1 MEPCCAKQGYDLMNI
16 IRERR
21 KSIAAEVY
29 PDLSVVIKAPE
40 EANDAQI
47 NAFIKRKEAWIEKQ
61 KRYFRQFNRK
71 EPMEILSGSS
81 VLYLGRQYQVIIEKA
96 AYKNRVKVMKNR
108 LYILSSAP
116 QKSHEIIADFQ
127 RWLLSRATVVF
138 NERLVECLKFFP
150 TLPAPKMTIRRLKK
164 RWGSYLKRHEIVL
177 NPDLIKAN
185 KQAIDYVIIHEL
197 CHAFYPRHD
206 DDFYRLLSSKM
217 PNWKAIKEKFEKKLL
232 SY

>member
-116 QKSHEIIADFQ
+116 QKSDEIIADFQ

-138 NERLVECLKFFP
+138 KERLVECLKVFP

-164 RWGSYLKRHEIVL
+164 RWGSYLK
-177 NPDLIKAN
+177 NTKS
-185 KQAIDYVIIHEL
+185 
-197 CHAFYPRHD
+197 F
-206 DDFYRLLSSKM
+206 
-217 PNWKAIKEKFEKKLL
+217 
-232 SY
+232 